1 MISYDFFLDLALILL
16 ATKIFGVLTRKLQMP
31 QVVGALIAGLVLG
44 PNILGVVNETEFLSM
59 MAELGVIFIMF
70 MAGMETD
77 LKQLKQTGKAS
88 IIIAVFGMVF
98 PLVGGFLI
106 AGAFNGGFDFQN
118 TKALLE
124 NIFIGIILMATS
136 VTITV
141 ETLREMGKLNTKTG
155 TAILGAAVI
164 DDILGIIALTVLMSM
179 GDSSIKIYMVVLK
192 ILGFF
197 VFAGACGAGFYFL
210 FKYMS
215 KKYGKKRRVPIYS
228 LVFCLALSYAA
239 EHFFGVADIT
249 GAYLAGA
256 IISNVTLSKYVN
268 EKVEVTS
275 YMLFSPIFFAS
286 IGLKATIEH
295 VDAHVLIFA
304 GALIG
309 VAILTKLVGGGL
321 GAKLSGFSYA
331 QSLRT
336 GLGMVARGEVALI
349 VADRGI
355 SAGLLAPEH
364 LTPIVLLVI
373 LTSILTPVFLKAS
386 YNSKSGDIHVLQ
398 ESRYQSYRSRDASL
412 LDRY

>member
-1 MISYDFFLDLALILL
+1 MISYGFFLDLALILL
-16 ATKIFGVLTRKLQMP
+16 ATKLFGVITRKLQMP

-44 PNILGVVNETEFLSM
+44 PNILGIVSETEFLSM

-77 LKQLKQTGKAS
+77 IKQLKQTGKAS
-88 IIIAVFGMVF
+88 SIIALFGVVV
-98 PLVGGFLI
+98 PLVGGFFV
-106 AGAFNGGFDFQN
+106 AGAFNGGFSFEDQR
-118 TKALLE
+118 LLLQ

-164 DDILGIIALTVLMSM
+164 DDIVGIIALTVLMSM
-179 GDSSIKIYMVVLK
+179 GNASISIMVVVLK

-197 VFAGACGAGFYFL
+197 LFTAVCGAGFYFL
-210 FKYMS
+210 FKAMS

-228 LVFCLALSYAA
+228 LVFCLGLSYAA

-256 IISNVTLSKYVN
+256 IISNITLSKYVN
-268 EKVEVTS
+268 RKLEVTS
-275 YMLFSPIFFAS
+275 YMLFTPIFFAS
-286 IGLKATIEH
+286 IGLKAKIEH
-295 VDAHVLIFA
+295 IDAQVLIFA
-304 GALIG
+304 AALIG
-309 VAILTKLVGGGL
+309 VAVLTKLVGCGV
-321 GAKLSGFSYA
+321 GAKLSGFSNA
-331 QSLRT
+331 QALRT
-336 GLGMVARGEVALI
+336 GIGMVARGEVALI

-355 SAGLLAPEH
+355 AAGLLAPEL

-373 LTSILTPVFLKAS
+373 FTSVLTPVLLKAS
-386 YNSKSGDIHVLQ
+386 YNSKNNDIQLIQ
-398 ESRYQSYRSRDASL
+398 EDRYMSYRNRDASL
-412 LDRY
+412 Y

>member
-16 ATKIFGVLTRKLQMP
+16 ATKLFGVLTRKLHMP

-44 PNILGVVNETEFLSM
+44 PNILGLVNETEFLSM

-77 LKQLKQTGKAS
+77 IKQLKQTGKAS
-88 IIIAVFGMVF
+88 IIIAIFGMIF
-98 PLVGGFLI
+98 PLAGGFLI
-106 AGAFNGGFDFQN
+106 AGAFNGGFDFTN
-118 TKALLE
+118 TTQLLE

-164 DDILGIIALTVLMSM
+164 DDILGIIALTVLISL
-179 GDSSIKIYMVVLK
+179 GDASISIFVVVLK

-197 VFAGACGAGFYFL
+197 VFAGICGAGFYYL

-228 LVFCLALSYAA
+228 LVFCLALSYCA

-268 EKVEVTS
+268 QKLEVTS

-286 IGLKATIEH
+286 IGLKAKIEH
-295 VDAHVLIFA
+295 IDTHVLIFA
-304 GALIG
+304 AALIG
-309 VAILTKLVGGGL
+309 VAMLTKLVGCGI
-321 GAKLSGFSYA
+321 GAKLSGFSNT
-331 QSLRT
+331 QSLRV
-336 GLGMVARGEVALI
+336 GFGMVARGEVALI

-355 SAGLLAPEH
+355 AAGLLAPDN

-373 LTSILTPVFLKAS
+373 LTSILTPVLLKAS
-386 YNSKSGDIHVLQ
+386 YNSKNNDIQLIQ
-398 ESRYQSYRSRDASL
+398 ESRYMSYRNRDASL
-412 LDRY
+412 Y